1 MNTQMVD
8 RLKPWLLY
16 TLMGTFACTVAAAE
30 PTDDS
35 IEPTL
40 QAPTESAASQATAHG
55 ASAILVNQVGYAPH
69 QVKVALLRNVPFAP
83 SSIDIIDISN
93 DHVVAQA
100 TVLPAIPDL
109 HSTDYIAEIHFDQ
122 LTAIGQYRF
131 RLPALIS
138 PVFEIKAQP
147 DQDVKTL
154 MLRSYYLQRCGVAL
168 DDPISGLQH
177 GLDHAHDGVLKHDDT
192 INHAGQTRA
201 ASGGWHD
208 AGDYGKYVAPTAVT
222 LAHLLDSYS
231 LQPTAY
237 PDGQLN
243 IPESGNRRSDL
254 LDEINIGLR
263 WLLAMQ
269 RQDGAVYRKLSGT
282 TWPKSLT
289 PDQDLQTRYI
299 YGISSPETAKFA
311 AVMAQAA
318 RVYRTLD
325 PVWSAKLQM
334 AAERSWAWLQTI
346 KAPQHIEWVDGD
358 DSGSGKYLY
367 SNTDRELSL
376 LTDRDDRVW
385 AAAEL
390 WLLTGQKKYLKTL
403 NTEKNLMT
411 TLSLFEWKNTM
422 LMGVIHLLRDGGS
435 TLPQPLRASMR
446 TAVLSA
452 AQQAYRR
459 SLRSGYR
466 LANHRLV
473 WGSNKMTASEG
484 YLLAEAYRMT
494 LFPPYLRAAEAQRNF
509 ILGLN
514 PQGISFVTGIG
525 THRVQH
531 VAHLYAR
538 AAERD
543 IAGLMVGGANVLA
556 QDRIA
561 PKDQGLYSYIDNAR
575 AYSVNEYAIDYNGAM
590 ISLLA
595 ILATISDAESVNTL
609 HGR

>member
-1 MNTQMVD
+1 MIQHPSH
-8 RLKPWLLY
+8 LGSCLLY
-16 TLMGTFACTVAAAE
+16 GLMASLTTMTLNAKPLPPDATQPLATQPVSAQGT
-30 PTDDS
+30 P
-35 IEPTL
+35 
-40 QAPTESAASQATAHG
+40 
-55 ASAILVNQVGYAPH
+55 AILVNQVGYTPH
-69 QVKVALLRNVPFAP
+69 HAKVALLRNVALAP
-83 SSIDIIDISN
+83 ASIDIVDIHSN
-93 DHVVAQA
+93 QVVGKAS
-100 TVLPAIPDL
+100 VLPARQDVQT
-109 HSTDYIAEIHFDQ
+109 HSADTIAEIHFDQ
-122 LTAIGQYRF
+122 LNQIGQYRF
-131 RLPALIS
+131 RLPALNS

-147 DQDVKTL
+147 DQDVTTL

-168 DDPISGLQH
+168 NDPISGLQH

-192 INHAGQTRA
+192 INPAGQTLA
-201 ASGGWHD
+201 ATGGWHD
-208 AGDYGKYVAPTAVT
+208 AGDYGKYVAPTTVT
-222 LAHLLDSYS
+222 LAHLIDAYAM
-231 LQPTAY
+231 QPNAY

-243 IPESGNRRSDL
+243 IPESGNQRSDL
-254 LDEINIGLR
+254 LDEINVGLR

-269 RQDGAVYRKLSGT
+269 RRDGAVYRKLSGK

-289 PDQDLQTRYI
+289 PDQDQQTRYI

-318 RVYRTLD
+318 RVYRNID
-325 PVWSAKLQM
+325 PVWSATLQA
-334 AAERSWAWLQTI
+334 AAERSWVWLQTI
-346 KAPQHIEWVDGD
+346 KQPQYIEWVDGD

-367 SNTDRELSL
+367 SNTDREPSL

-390 WLLTGQKKYLKTL
+390 WLLTGQKNYLDML
-403 NTEKNLMT
+403 NHEIDMMSQ
-411 TLSLFEWKNTM
+411 LSLFEWKNTM
-422 LMGVIHLLRDGGS
+422 LMGAIHLLKDGGAG
-435 TLPQPLRASMR
+435 LPTILRTR
-446 TAVLSA
+446 LHTAVLAA
-452 AQQAYRR
+452 AQRAYQN
-459 SLRSGYR
+459 SLRSAYR
-466 LANHRLV
+466 LANHRLI

-494 LFPPYLRAAEAQRNF
+494 RFSPYLQAAEAQRDF

-525 THRVQH
+525 TQRVRH

-538 AAERD
+538 AAQQD
-543 IAGLMVGGANVLA
+543 IVGLMVGGANVLA

-561 PKDQGLYSYIDNAR
+561 PKDQGLYSYTDNDG

-595 ILATISDAESVNTL
+595 ILATISDAESANTS